1 MGNETF
7 LARQP
12 IVDAEHR
19 LFAYELLFRQSLVA
33 VSAQITSQLQAGV
46 EVISNTLCL
55 GPDWLLQGKLAFI
68 NLDEAT
74 LMSDFVSLLPP
85 QHVVYEILETVPVS
99 PVLIARI
106 RELRQLGYRFALDD
120 FVCLDEYRPLLPMV
134 DFVKLDVLEQHPE
147 KTVEIIAHIRL
158 SFKGKFIAEK
168 VESREMFELCRASGI
183 QYFQGYYFARPEN
196 LASKSIQPGQ
206 LAVLELMNTVRTC
219 EDLSEIEEPLRR
231 NAALTLRLL
240 RYANSA
246 ASGLRQQAHTVRQA
260 LSQIGLTTLYRWLAL
275 LLVTARPTPTNALA
289 ARTAVTRGR
298 LCELLGRSRLDRQAQ
313 DELFITGLFS
323 LAEPLMEIPLT
334 RLLEQLPMPDSIV
347 QALVHHTGPYAP
359 FLKLAEA
366 SERGDFEQIAHY
378 AGEIASSPEEVNLA
392 QLQSL
397 AWTEE
402 LASEVTPTT
411 GEPAQAGVGL
421 RESRIT

>member
-1 MGNETF
+1 MGKETF

-12 IVDAEHR
+12 IVDADHG
-19 LFAYELLFRQSLVA
+19 LFAYELLFRQSMAA
-33 VSAQITSQLQAGV
+33 VSAQISSQLQAGV
-46 EVISNTLCL
+46 EVIGNTLCL
-55 GPDWLLQGKLAFI
+55 GPEWLLQGKLAFI

-85 QHVVYEILETVPVS
+85 HHVVYEILETVPVS

-106 RELRQLGYRFALDD
+106 QELRQLGYRFALDD
-120 FVCLDEYRPLLPMV
+120 FVCLEEYRPLLPMV

-147 KTVEIIAHIRL
+147 KTLEIVAHIRN
-158 SFKGKFIAEK
+158 SFSGQFIAEK
-168 VESREMFELCRASGI
+168 VETREMFELCRNSGI

-196 LASKSIQPGQ
+196 LASKTIQPGQ
-206 LAVLELMNTVRTC
+206 LAVLDLMNKVRTC
-219 EDLSEIEEPLRR
+219 EDLAEIEEPLRR

-246 ASGLRQQAHTVRQA
+246 ASGLRQQVHTVRQA
-260 LSQIGLTTLYRWLAL
+260 LTLIGLQTLYRWLAL
-275 LLVTARPTPTNALA
+275 LLVTANATPTNALA

-298 LCELLGRSRLDRQAQ
+298 ICELLGQFRLSRQAQ

-323 LAEPLMEIPLT
+323 LAEPLMEIPLAS
-334 RLLEQLPMPDSIV
+334 LLEQLPMPEPIV
-347 QALVHHTGPYAP
+347 QALVDHSGPYAP

-366 SERGDFEQIAHY
+366 SERSDFEQIARY
-378 AGEIASSPEEVNLA
+378 ADDIASSPEEVNVA

-402 LASEVTPTT
+402 MTRDMA
-411 GEPAQAGVGL
+411 PADE
-421 RESRIT
+421 ESARQ

>member
-1 MGNETF
+1 MGKETF

-19 LFAYELLFRQSLVA
+19 LFAYELLFRQSMA
-33 VSAQITSQLQAGV
+33 SVSAQITSQLQAGV

-85 QHVVYEILETVPVS
+85 HHVVYEILETVPVT

-106 RELRQLGYRFALDD
+106 QELRLAGYRFALDD
-120 FVCLDEYRPLLPMV
+120 FVALEEYRPLLPMV

-147 KTVEIIAHIRL
+147 KTVEIIAHIQRD
-158 SFKGKFIAEK
+158 FKGQFIAEK
-168 VESREMFELCRASGI
+168 VETREMFELCRNCGI

-196 LASKSIQPGQ
+196 LANKAIQPGQ
-206 LAVLELMNTVRTC
+206 LSVLELMNKVRNC

-231 NAALTLRLL
+231 NAALTIRLL

-246 ASGLRQQAHTVRQA
+246 ASGLRQQVHTVRQA
-260 LSQIGLTTLYRWLAL
+260 LTLIGLRTLYRWLAL
-275 LLVTARPTPTNALA
+275 LLVTANPTPTNALL

-298 LCELLGRSRLDRQAQ
+298 LCELLGQSRLDHQAQ
-313 DELFITGLFS
+313 DELFLTGLFS
-323 LAEPLMEIPLT
+323 LAEPLMGIPLAH
-334 RLLEQLPMPDSIV
+334 LLEQLPMPDPIV

-366 SERGDFEQIAHY
+366 SERSDFEQIAHY

-402 LASEVTPTT
+402 LTSEVTPTAMP
-411 GEPAQAGVGL
+411 EAGLG
-421 RESRIT
+421 

>member
-1 MGNETF
+1 MGKETF

-19 LFAYELLFRQSLVA
+19 LFAYELLFRQSMSA

-46 EVISNTLCL
+46 EIISNTLCL

-74 LMSDFVSLLPP
+74 LMSDFVCLLPP
-85 QHVVYEILETVPVS
+85 RHVVYEILETVAVT

-134 DFVKLDVLEQHPE
+134 DFVKLDVLEQPPE
-147 KTVEIIAHIRL
+147 KTAEIIAHIRL
-158 SFKGKFIAEK
+158 NFTGQFIAEK
-168 VESREMFELCRASGI
+168 VESREMFDLCRNCGI
-183 QYFQGYYFARPEN
+183 EYFQGYYFAHPEN
-196 LASKSIQPGQ
+196 LASKTIQPGQ
-206 LAVLELMNTVRTC
+206 LAVLELMNKVRAC
-219 EDLSEIEEPLRR
+219 EDLAEIEEPLRR

-246 ASGLRQQAHTVRQA
+246 ASGLQQPVHTVRQA
-260 LSQIGLTTLYRWLAL
+260 LTQVGLKTLYRWLAL
-275 LLVTARPTPTNALA
+275 LLITANATPTNALA

-298 LCELLGRSRLDRQAQ
+298 ICELLGRSRFNREAQ

-323 LAEPLMEIPLT
+323 LAEPLMEIPLA
-334 RLLEQLPMPDSIV
+334 RLLEFLPMPDPIV
-347 QALVHHTGPYAP
+347 QALVHQTGPYAP

-366 SERGDFEQIAHY
+366 SERSDFEQIARY
-378 AGEIASSPEEVNLA
+378 ADEIASSPEEVNLV

-397 AWTEE
+397 AWAEALT
-402 LASEVTPTT
+402 SEAPH
-411 GEPAQAGVGL
+411 AA
-421 RESRIT
+421 R

>member
-1 MGNETF
+1 MGKETF

-19 LFAYELLFRQSLVA
+19 LFAYELLFRQSLA
-33 VSAQITSQLQAGV
+33 SVSAQIDSQLQAGV
-46 EVISNTLCL
+46 EIISNTLCL

-74 LMSDFVSLLPP
+74 LMSDFVCLLPP

-158 SFKGKFIAEK
+158 SFTGQFIAEK
-168 VESREMFELCRASGI
+168 VESHEMFELCRNSGI

-196 LASKSIQPGQ
+196 LSSRSIQPGQ
-206 LAVLELMNTVRTC
+206 VSVLELMNKVRVC

-246 ASGLRQQAHTVRQA
+246 ASGLRQHVHTVRQA
-260 LSQIGLTTLYRWLAL
+260 LTQVGLKTLYRWLAL
-275 LLVTARPTPTNALA
+275 LLVTANPTPTNALL

-298 LCELLGRSRLDRQAQ
+298 LCELLGQPRLSREVQ
-313 DELFITGLFS
+313 DELFMTGLFS
-323 LAEPLMEIPLT
+323 LAEPLLGIPLAQ
-334 RLLEQLPMPDSIV
+334 LLERLPMPDAIV
-347 QALVHHTGPYAP
+347 QALVHRTGPYAP

-366 SERGDFEQIAHY
+366 SERSDFEQIARY
-378 AGEIASSPEEVNLA
+378 AGDIASSPEEVNIA

-402 LASEVTPTT
+402 LTSEP
-411 GEPAQAGVGL
+411 PATATRQLPA
-421 RESRIT
+421 

>member
-1 MGNETF
+1 MGKETF

-12 IVDAEHR
+12 IVDAEHG
-19 LFAYELLFRQSLVA
+19 LFAYELLFRQSMAA
-33 VSAQITSQLQAGV
+33 VSAQISSQLQAGV

-55 GPDWLLQGKLAFI
+55 GPEWLLQGKLAFI

-85 QHVVYEILETVPVS
+85 RHVVYEILETVPV
-99 PVLIARI
+99 LIARI
-106 RELRQLGYRFALDD
+106 QELRQLGYRFALDD

-147 KTVEIIAHIRL
+147 KTVEIIEHIRL
-158 SFKGKFIAEK
+158 NFSGQFIAEK
-168 VESREMFELCRASGI
+168 VETREMFELCRNSGI

-196 LASKSIQPGQ
+196 LASKTIQPGQ
-206 LAVLELMNTVRTC
+206 LAVLELMNKVRTC
-219 EDLSEIEEPLRR
+219 EDLGEIEEPLRR

-246 ASGLRQQAHTVRQA
+246 ASGLRQQVHTVRQA
-260 LSQIGLTTLYRWLAL
+260 LALIGLQTLYRWLAL
-275 LLVTARPTPTNALA
+275 LLVTANATPTNALA

-298 LCELLGRSRLDRQAQ
+298 ICELLGQFRLSRQAQ

-323 LAEPLMEIPLT
+323 LAEPLMEIPLA
-334 RLLEQLPMPDSIV
+334 RLLEQLPMPEPIV
-347 QALVHHTGPYAP
+347 QALVDHSGPYAP

-366 SERGDFEQIAHY
+366 SERSDFEQIARY
-378 AGEIASSPEEVNLA
+378 ADDIASTPEEVNLA

-402 LASEVTPTT
+402 LA
-411 GEPAQAGVGL
+411 GEMTSTAA
-421 RESRIT
+421 

>member
-1 MGNETF
+1 MGKETF

-12 IVDAEHR
+12 IVDADHR
-19 LFAYELLFRQSLVA
+19 LFAYELLFRQSMSA

-46 EVISNTLCL
+46 EIISNTLCL

-74 LMSDFVSLLPP
+74 LMSDFVCLLPP
-85 QHVVYEILETVPVS
+85 RHVVYEILETVAVT

-134 DFVKLDVLEQHPE
+134 DFVKLDVLEQPPE
-147 KTVEIIAHIRL
+147 KTAEIIAHIRL
-158 SFKGKFIAEK
+158 NFTGQFIAEK
-168 VESREMFELCRASGI
+168 VESREMFDLCRNCGI
-183 QYFQGYYFARPEN
+183 EYFQGYYFAHPEN
-196 LASKSIQPGQ
+196 LASKTIQPGQ
-206 LAVLELMNTVRTC
+206 LAVLELMNKVRAC
-219 EDLSEIEEPLRR
+219 EDLAEIEEPLRR

-246 ASGLRQQAHTVRQA
+246 ASGLQQHAHTVRQA
-260 LSQIGLTTLYRWLAL
+260 LTQIGLKTLYRWLAL
-275 LLVTARPTPTNALA
+275 LLITANPTPTNALA

-298 LCELLGRSRLDRQAQ
+298 ICELLGRSRFNREAQ

-323 LAEPLMEIPLT
+323 LAEPLMEIPLA
-334 RLLEQLPMPDSIV
+334 RLLEFLPMPDPIV
-347 QALVHHTGPYAP
+347 QALVHQTGPYAP

-366 SERGDFEQIAHY
+366 SERSDFEQIARY
-378 AGEIASSPEEVNLA
+378 ADEIASSPEEVNLV

-397 AWTEE
+397 AWAEALT
-402 LASEVTPTT
+402 SEAPH
-411 GEPAQAGVGL
+411 AA
-421 RESRIT
+421 R

>member
-1 MGNETF
+1 MGQETF

-19 LFAYELLFRQSLVA
+19 LFAYELLFRQSLA
-33 VSAQITSQLQAGV
+33 SVSAQIASQLQAGV
-46 EVISNTLCL
+46 EIISNTLCL

-74 LMSDFVSLLPP
+74 LMSDFVCLLPP
-85 QHVVYEILETVPVS
+85 RHVVYEILETVPVT

-134 DFVKLDVLEQHPE
+134 DFVKLDVLEQPPE
-147 KTVEIIAHIRL
+147 KTVEIIEHIQL
-158 SFKGKFIAEK
+158 NFTGQFIAEK
-168 VESREMFELCRASGI
+168 VESREMFDICRNSGI
-183 QYFQGYYFARPEN
+183 QYFQGYYFAHPEN
-196 LASKSIQPGQ
+196 LASKTIQPGQ
-206 LAVLELMNTVRTC
+206 LAVLELMNKVRTC

-246 ASGLRQQAHTVRQA
+246 ASGLRQHVHTVRQA
-260 LSQIGLTTLYRWLAL
+260 LTQIGLKTLYRWLAL
-275 LLVTARPTPTNALA
+275 LLITANPTPTNALA

-298 LCELLGRSRLDRQAQ
+298 ICELLGQSRFNREAQ

-323 LAEPLMEIPLT
+323 LAEPLMEIPLA
-334 RLLEQLPMPDSIV
+334 RLLEYLPMPEPIV
-347 QALVHHTGPYAP
+347 HALIHQAGPYAP

-366 SERGDFEQIAHY
+366 SERSDFEKIARY
-378 AGEIASSPEEVNLA
+378 AADIASTPEEVNRA

-402 LASEVTPTT
+402 LSSEAGPSAT
-411 GEPAQAGVGL
+411 EPAAPEAA
-421 RESRIT
+421 RR

>member
-1 MGNETF
+1 MGQETF

-19 LFAYELLFRQSLVA
+19 LFAYELLFRQSLA
-33 VSAQITSQLQAGV
+33 SVSAQITNQLQAGV
-46 EVISNTLCL
+46 EIISNTLCL
-55 GPDWLLQGKLAFI
+55 GPEWLLQGRLAFI

-74 LMSDFVSLLPP
+74 LMSDFVCLLPP
-85 QHVVYEILETVPVS
+85 HHVVYEILETVPVT

-120 FVCLDEYRPLLPMV
+120 FVALDEYRPLLPMI

-147 KTVEIIAHIRL
+147 KTVEIIDHIRL
-158 SFKGKFIAEK
+158 DFTGQFIAEK
-168 VESREMFELCRASGI
+168 VETREMFELCRNAGI
-183 QYFQGYYFARPEN
+183 QYFQGYYFAHPEN
-196 LASKSIQPGQ
+196 LASRTIQPGQ
-206 LAVLELMNTVRTC
+206 LAVLELMNKVRTC
-219 EDLSEIEEPLRR
+219 QDLSEIEDPLRR

-246 ASGLRQQAHTVRQA
+246 AAGLQQHVHTVRQA
-260 LSQIGLTTLYRWLAL
+260 LTLIGLKTLYRWLAL
-275 LLVTARPTPTNALA
+275 LLITANPTPTNALA

-298 LCELLGRSRLDRQAQ
+298 ICELLGQPRLSRDAQ

-323 LAEPLMEIPLT
+323 LAEPLMGIT
-334 RLLEQLPMPDSIV
+334 RARLLEYLPMPDPIV
-347 QALVHHTGPYAP
+347 QALVHQSGPYAP

-366 SERGDFEQIAHY
+366 SERSDFEQIARY
-378 AGEIASSPEEVNLA
+378 ADDIASSPEEVNVA

-402 LASEVTPTT
+402 LAGEVTSTAP
-411 GEPAQAGVGL
+411 
-421 RESRIT
+421 

>member
-1 MGNETF
+1 MGKETF

-19 LFAYELLFRQSLVA
+19 LFAYELLFRQSMA
-33 VSAQITSQLQAGV
+33 SVSAQMSSQLQAGV
-46 EVISNTLCL
+46 EIISNTLCL

-74 LMSDFVSLLPP
+74 LMSDFVCLLPP

-99 PVLIARI
+99 QVLFGRI
-106 RELRQLGYRFALDD
+106 QELRQLGYRFALDD
-120 FVCLDEYRPLLPMV
+120 FVCLEEYRPLLPLV

-147 KTVEIIAHIRL
+147 KTVEIIAHIQRD
-158 SFKGKFIAEK
+158 FKGQFIAEK
-168 VESREMFELCRASGI
+168 VETREMFELCRNSGI

-206 LAVLELMNTVRTC
+206 LAVLDLMNKVRLC
-219 EDLSEIEEPLRR
+219 EDLSKIEEPLRR

-246 ASGLRQQAHTVRQA
+246 AAGLQQRVHTVRQA
-260 LSQIGLTTLYRWLAL
+260 LALIGLNMLYRWLAL

-289 ARTAVTRGR
+289 ARTAVARGR
-298 LCELLGRSRLDRQAQ
+298 ICELLGQSRLDRQAQ
-313 DELFITGLFS
+313 DELFMTGLFS
-323 LAEPLMEIPLT
+323 LAEPLMEIPLA
-334 RLLEQLPMPDSIV
+334 RLLQLLPMPDPVV
-347 QALVHHTGPYAP
+347 QALVHQTGPYAP
-359 FLKLAEA
+359 FLQLAEA
-366 SERGDFEQIAHY
+366 SERGDFKRIAHY
-378 AGEIASSPEEVNLA
+378 ARDIASSPEEVNLA

-402 LASEVTPTT
+402 LTSEVSSS
-411 GEPAQAGVGL
+411 AAGSG
-421 RESRIT
+421 

>member
-1 MGNETF
+1 MGKETF

-12 IVDAEHR
+12 IVDADHR
-19 LFAYELLFRQSLVA
+19 LFAYELLFRQSMSA

-46 EVISNTLCL
+46 EIISNTLCL

-74 LMSDFVSLLPP
+74 LMSDFVCLLPP
-85 QHVVYEILETVPVS
+85 RHVVYEILETVAVT

-134 DFVKLDVLEQHPE
+134 DFVKLDVLEQPPE
-147 KTVEIIAHIRL
+147 KTAEIIAHIRL
-158 SFKGKFIAEK
+158 NFTGQFIAEK
-168 VESREMFELCRASGI
+168 VESREMFDLCRNCGI
-183 QYFQGYYFARPEN
+183 EYFQGYYFAHPEN
-196 LASKSIQPGQ
+196 LASKTIQPGQ
-206 LAVLELMNTVRTC
+206 LAVLELMNKVRAC
-219 EDLSEIEEPLRR
+219 EDLAEIEEPLRR

-246 ASGLRQQAHTVRQA
+246 ASGLQQHAHTVRQA
-260 LSQIGLTTLYRWLAL
+260 LTQIGLKTLYRWLAL
-275 LLVTARPTPTNALA
+275 LLITANPTPTNALA

-298 LCELLGRSRLDRQAQ
+298 ICELLGRSRFNREAQ

-323 LAEPLMEIPLT
+323 LAEPLMEIPLA
-334 RLLEQLPMPDSIV
+334 RLLEFLPMPDPIV
-347 QALVHHTGPYAP
+347 QALVHQTGPYAP

-366 SERGDFEQIAHY
+366 SERSDFEKIARY
-378 AGEIASSPEEVNLA
+378 ADEIASSPEEVNLV

-397 AWTEE
+397 AWAEALT
-402 LASEVTPTT
+402 SEAPH
-411 GEPAQAGVGL
+411 AA
-421 RESRIT
+421 R